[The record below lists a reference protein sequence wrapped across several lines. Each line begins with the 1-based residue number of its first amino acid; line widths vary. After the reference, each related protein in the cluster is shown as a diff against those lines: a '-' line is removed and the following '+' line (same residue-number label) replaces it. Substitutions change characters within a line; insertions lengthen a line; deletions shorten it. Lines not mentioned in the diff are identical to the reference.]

1 MYQLSTWIFFGYE
14 VTSFCIEIFVFMLY
28 TSTNSSFTGRRLY
41 QSKHVEFYVQII
53 FGYEVTFSPRSD
65 LLSTVA
71 ASTIFHAISNNTVA
85 MQLAMLIQVQCSIL
99 QERIMEKCKESQYR
113 KISCRNFRN
122 EG

>member
-1 MYQLSTWIFFGYE
+1 MYQFSTWNFFGYE

-65 LLSTVA
+65 LLSTGRKV
-71 ASTIFHAISNNTVA
+71 
-85 MQLAMLIQVQCSIL
+85 QLSPDCLFFVSMA
-99 QERIMEKCKESQYR
+99 
-113 KISCRNFRN
+113 
-122 EG
+122 